1 MPSFEVQ
8 VVTPLGPVLK
18 SQCNS
23 VNAPGALG
31 QFEVLEGHI
40 PFLTE
45 LHTGVLVVAGENQNQ
60 RFAITNGFLEVEPGG
75 NVKVLVEKAL
85 LNKDVDV
92 ASAQAKVSEVGE
104 KLKAWDKDIDGEYQ
118 SLLDEEAWVQAQIDA
133 AHVN

>member
-18 SQCNS
+18 AECKS

-45 LHTGVLVVAGENQNQ
+45 LHTGVLIVGMENQSQ
-60 RFAITNGFLEVEPGG
+60 RYAITNGFLEVEPGG

-85 LNKDVDV
+85 LN
-92 ASAQAKVSEVGE
+92 SEVNVSQANQEVSQLEE

-118 SLLDEEAWVQAQIDA
+118 LLKDQEAWYQAQVDSA
-133 AHVN
+133 QVN